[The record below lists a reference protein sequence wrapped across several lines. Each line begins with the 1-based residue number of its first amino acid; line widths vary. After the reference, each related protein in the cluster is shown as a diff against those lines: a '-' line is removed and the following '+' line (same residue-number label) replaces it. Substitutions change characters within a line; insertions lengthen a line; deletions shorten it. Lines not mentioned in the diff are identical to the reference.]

1 MHDTNELLDYLTT
14 GSFQKLANQ
23 ALTSISS
30 FIFSKRRSEWIPR
43 PYPSFGYFDSA
54 SAKVKNGL
62 SSYLKDVMST
72 FKDGVR
78 RYEIGESECQAR
90 LVCELHQKAVGRSFK
105 SWLNTV
111 LDTFGVEDY
120 LESTTFGAR
129 TKSAMK
135 DIYKAARNGIG
146 EQDCAITYSKC
157 PVSISV
163 EPIRNSLLNKIVRGS
178 SSGHTLSSQSKTA
191 QVYGPSPSSSLS
203 PSQQVNSQNSQSSQ
217 NSMHTPS
224 HTTKSPLSPPTQV
237 PSINHQSSSL
247 PSPIHSHLQSH
258 VQSHNHQ
265 HHHPNSLPSATS
277 SLQKQPS
284 LHKQYKSR
292 WGKLKTHFINAS
304 ISDMKVHLNGVTCKF
319 IY

>member
-1 MHDTNELLDYLTT
+1 
-14 GSFQKLANQ
+14 
-23 ALTSISS
+23 
-30 FIFSKRRSEWIPR
+30 
-43 PYPSFGYFDSA
+43 
-54 SAKVKNGL
+54 
-62 SSYLKDVMST
+62 MST
-72 FKDGVR
+72 FKDGIR

-111 LDTFGVEDY
+111 LNTLGVEDY

-129 TKSAMK
+129 TKSVMK

-191 QVYGPSPSSSLS
+191 QVYGPSPSSS
-203 PSQQVNSQNSQSSQ
+203 QQVNSQNS
-217 NSMHTPS
+217 MHTPHS
-224 HTTKSPLSPPTQV
+224 TKSPSSPPTQV

-247 PSPIHSHLQSH
+247 PSSVHSHLQAQSH
-258 VQSHNHQ
+258 VQS
-265 HHHPNSLPSATS
+265 HHHPNSLPAAPS
-277 SLQKQPS
+277 SLLKQPS

-304 ISDMKVHLNGVTCKF
+304 ISDMKVHFNGVTCKF
-319 IY
+319 INYLCWLSVNERVKEKIRRKNRLKESFPTPFYLDSLFAFVILTSSNMLEQETSVIDISLTSLSVSRLKGHQL